1 MNKTFC
7 TYPWTSLTFLKN
19 GKTKICGANRD
30 KDYDPS
36 DDRKNTE
43 ILKEARV
50 KMLNGEP
57 VPGCEF
63 CYEREKNDYWNTKR
77 KESLKIW
84 GKWKEEFIGQTSGDG
99 TTTFQPFYIDY
110 REDSVEKLADIIN
123 DLPRVRVLKLY
134 KIDFDQ
140 DWSLAFKKLKNKM
153 GHFYCCGQTD
163 KIRFD
168 NEFLDVESRSRRVS
182 IIHSLTENT
191 IEQTINKVKDLQSV
205 LNNDEDEVQLYV
217 EVKKQITETFI
228 DSFTAFDKEFPNI
241 KLRIYATDLIAKQ
254 GDPIEYYNN
263 EISIVEKMKDIAKS
277 SNNQDFQALYRQ
289 FT

>member
-1 MNKTFC
+1 
-7 TYPWTSLTFLKN
+7 
-19 GKTKICGANRD
+19 
-30 KDYDPS
+30 
-36 DDRKNTE
+36 
-43 ILKEARV
+43 
-50 KMLNGEP
+50 
-57 VPGCEF
+57 
-63 CYEREKNDYWNTKR
+63 
-77 KESLKIW
+77 
-84 GKWKEEFIGQTSGDG
+84 
-99 TTTFQPFYIDY
+99 
-110 REDSVEKLADIIN
+110 
-123 DLPRVRVLKLY
+123 
-134 KIDFDQ
+134 
-140 DWSLAFKKLKNKM
+140 M

-191 IEQTINKVKDLQSV
+191 IEQTINKVKDLQSI

-263 EISIVEKMKDIAKS
+263 EISIMEKMKHIAKS